1 MHLASGPEHPDFTVT
16 VAASALGV
24 RTRRV
29 TDHRRVRGQ
38 PRGEVRDE
46 KVGDGSVVI
55 DGAAA
60 VQLDVAVARESVVL
74 DLVEGAEERGLQLV
88 EVVRD
93 ELGGRARVPRTAEAS
108 LREDAPEDESLR
120 RGEREVVGSAT
131 RAERSADVTGGDK
144 ATLTEL
150 RGERKDAASALD
162 DAERAL
168 ADAFLFTALDLPRPK
183 RGAPA
188 RVETGDSAPDAGI
201 VSEDLTAGW

>member
-1 MHLASGPEHPDFTVT
+1 MN
-16 VAASALGV
+16 AAGAKPIALPA
-24 RTRRV
+24 RITL
-29 TDHRRVRGQ
+29 TDN
-38 PRGEVRDE
+38 D
-46 KVGDGSVVI
+46 
-55 DGAAA
+55 
-60 VQLDVAVARESVVL
+60 
-74 DLVEGAEERGLQLV
+74 
-88 EVVRD
+88 
-93 ELGGRARVPRTAEAS
+93 PRTAPMLAA
-108 LREDAPEDESLR
+108 LTPHP
-120 RGEREVVGSAT
+120 SAT